1 MNKDKK
7 SRRTVTDQDIVSFTT
22 VLKLVAKD
30 RERAAKAQ
38 LRKMSPDAWNELR
51 MIAIRLDEWLDDVIL
66 ERLAK
71 RNTSVKDKK

>member
-7 SRRTVTDQDIVSFTT
+7 SRRTVTDQDIASFTT
-22 VLKLVAKD
+22 VLELVAKD

-38 LRKMSPDAWNELR
+38 LRKMSPDALNELR